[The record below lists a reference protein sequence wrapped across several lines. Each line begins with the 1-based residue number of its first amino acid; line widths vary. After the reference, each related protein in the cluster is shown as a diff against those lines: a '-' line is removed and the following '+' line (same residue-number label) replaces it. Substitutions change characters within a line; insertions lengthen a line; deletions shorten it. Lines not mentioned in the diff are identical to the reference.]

1 MRIENAQIDYIN
13 YYKAKHYVN
22 KTRKKTCDGATA
34 VKNNKACYQQY
45 AAFDGAR
52 GIYCGIQYFDWASGL
67 YTHR

>member
-34 VKNNKACYQQY
+34 VKNN
-45 AAFDGAR
+45 
-52 GIYCGIQYFDWASGL
+52 
-67 YTHR
+67 